1 MFSFPNYHNKIYCC
15 WKKPKVVLIMTRYAV
30 KQGPTMVHNYD
41 GKETYIAEE
50 SLIIGELVMVQ
61 TSIEGK

>member
-1 MFSFPNYHNKIYCC
+1 
-15 WKKPKVVLIMTRYAV
+15 MTRYAV